1 MASSAPSTSGV
12 KTSPPISVNYSTL
25 AYSLNTVVR
34 AVKTTLGGLDSLGT
48 DLSRSGNTKSR
59 SLRTCKFG
67 YLDQ

>member
-48 DLSRSGNTKSR
+48 DLGVEIPNRVHLEPVNSVI
-59 SLRTCKFG
+59 
-67 YLDQ
+67 